1 MSDISDAIKRAKGR
15 RRSVACL
22 TNEWLVSLS
31 DEDRTELSEFAIAH
45 VASAFNIAVDHGFE
59 YGRSTWTQ
67 HFKNQCPCG
76 RERHA
81 AE

>member
-1 MSDISDAIKRAKGR
+1 MSDITDAIKRAKGSR
-15 RRSVACL
+15 RAVACL

-31 DEDRTELSEFAIAH
+31 DEDRTELSEYAVSH
-45 VASAFNIAVDHGFE
+45 VASAFNIAVNHGFG
-59 YGRSTWTQ
+59 YSRATWTQ
-67 HFKNQCPCG
+67 HFKNQCACS